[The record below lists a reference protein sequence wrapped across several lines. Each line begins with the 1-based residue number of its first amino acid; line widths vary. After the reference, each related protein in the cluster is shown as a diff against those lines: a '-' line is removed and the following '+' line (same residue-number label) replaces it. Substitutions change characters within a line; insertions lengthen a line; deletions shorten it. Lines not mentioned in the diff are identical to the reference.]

1 MAMDSLTWDVDR
13 EVAVSELLVP
23 RLRSHA
29 PGAVSE
35 HRSEYDR
42 ISNSARP
49 IAFEAVRTLGN
60 SFRFLCSANPSA
72 VINRSLG
79 LSD

>member
-42 ISNSARP
+42 FPDMPR
-49 IAFEAVRTLGN
+49 RG
-60 SFRFLCSANPSA
+60 
-72 VINRSLG
+72 
-79 LSD
+79 